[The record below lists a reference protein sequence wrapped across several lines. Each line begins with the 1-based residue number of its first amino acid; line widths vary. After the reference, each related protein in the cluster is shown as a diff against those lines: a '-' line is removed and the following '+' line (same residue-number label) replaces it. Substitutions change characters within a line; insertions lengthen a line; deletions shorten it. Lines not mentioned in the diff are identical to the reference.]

1 MDDSTAAA
9 TIHRFRGLSMRRP
22 AHLALA
28 LLSLGC
34 GSTTEPGMTVGPI
47 GIEAEAG
54 PHRGS
59 ETITVTIANL
69 SSQHLQFSACGVQLE
84 RQKSNGSWQRVYQD
98 PNPCQALLQ
107 FLDGYASRRVTIS
120 LPPSLAAGAYRT
132 RFPSIGRRIGDEEPF
147 LVATQLGGAFL
158 VRP

>member
-1 MDDSTAAA
+1 
-9 TIHRFRGLSMRRP
+9 MRRP

-34 GSTTEPGMTVGPI
+34 GSTTEPAMTVGPI
-47 GIEAEAG
+47 GIEADAG
-54 PHRGS
+54 PHRAS
-59 ETITVTIANL
+59 ETMAVTIANL
-69 SSQHLQFSACGVQLE
+69 SSQHLQFSVCGVQLE
-84 RQKSNGSWQRVYQD
+84 LQDSDGRWRRVYQD
-98 PNPCQALLQ
+98 PNPCQEILQ

-120 LPPSLAAGAYRT
+120 LPTALAAGSYRT